1 MFEGGGIAEL
11 AAWVSQLAQLPRDV
25 TDEQRIDRLRL
36 LEEITAAAAAAQVRD
51 AADLHESRRAQ
62 HAAAGLPPRKWG
74 EGVAAEIA
82 LARRLSPYRG
92 GRLLGLARTLT
103 EDMPHTLALM
113 TAGRLSEWRAT
124 ILVKETVCLEAA
136 DRRLV
141 DEQLCGG
148 DQPRAETLGD
158 KALGAAAKALAV
170 QFDAASVVARAAR
183 AESER
188 CVSIRPAPDTMA
200 YVTALL
206 PMAAGVGVYAA
217 LKLAADCAPGEGD
230 DRSRGQR
237 MADTL
242 VERVTGRNPLERPM
256 DLDLRIVLPAA
267 TLVGGRSG
275 DGGGATSSPSGE
287 PDEPGFVPGGADD
300 EPGFVPGYGPVPG
313 PWVRRLIEEA
323 SLDDATRVLVRQLY
337 AGPHGGLVAMA
348 SRARTAPAGLADLVQ
363 LRDRF
368 CRTLWCDAEARHIDH
383 IVRARDGGRTELAN
397 LQGLCERCNYAR
409 EAPGFVSRVVSQPA
423 GDPVSRPRGAHEE
436 QPERRPGGLRG
447 GRHVVETTSPTGHT
461 YRSTSPAL
469 AGDAVLP
476 SAGFEDQWQ
485 LPDELDRD
493 APPPGELDE
502 AGCGDIVLG
511 LDLDTLRELSD
522 VPAVRRLLSLLDA
535 A

>member
-1 MFEGGGIAEL
+1 
-11 AAWVSQLAQLPRDV
+11 
-25 TDEQRIDRLRL
+25 
-36 LEEITAAAAAAQVRD
+36 
-51 AADLHESRRAQ
+51 
-62 HAAAGLPPRKWG
+62 
-74 EGVAAEIA
+74 
-82 LARRLSPYRG
+82 
-92 GRLLGLARTLT
+92 
-103 EDMPHTLALM
+103 HTLALM

-256 DLDLRIVLPAA
+256 DLDLRIVLPDA
-267 TLVGGRSG
+267 TLVGGTSGDRSG
-275 DGGGATSSPSGE
+275 VTSSPSGAL
-287 PDEPGFVPGGADD
+287 DEPGV
-300 EPGFVPGYGPVPG
+300 VPGYGPVPG

-436 QPERRPGGLRG
+436 QPESQPGGPGG

-461 YRSTSPAL
+461 YRSTSQAL

-476 SAGFEDQWQ
+476 SARFEDQWQ